1 MTSATAQRGRPRSE
15 TSRQAILAAT
25 RDLLLEGDYDS
36 LTTAE
41 IAKQAGVGRQTV
53 YRWWNSKAAVVADCV
68 IEGLVMLPLETPAAT
83 GEPAADL
90 RVWLELSHE
99 RLAAPSTAPL
109 VRALTAAAT
118 TDAQATEKM
127 AELFAPVREA
137 MRSSLAAG
145 IDAGAIRAD
154 TNPDAVIDLLVGSL
168 VYAVV
173 SRDENA
179 HERAQDALRIVMSG
193 IAREAGAAGPD
204 LA

>member
-83 GEPAADL
+83 GNLPPTFVSGSSCRTSA
-90 RVWLELSHE
+90 SH
-99 RLAAPSTAPL
+99 RRRRHRSCAP
-109 VRALTAAAT
+109 
-118 TDAQATEKM
+118 
-127 AELFAPVREA
+127 
-137 MRSSLAAG
+137 
-145 IDAGAIRAD
+145 
-154 TNPDAVIDLLVGSL
+154 
-168 VYAVV
+168 
-173 SRDENA
+173 
-179 HERAQDALRIVMSG
+179 
-193 IAREAGAAGPD
+193 
-204 LA
+204 

>member
-99 RLAAPSTAPL
+99 RLASPSTAPL

-118 TDAQATEKM
+118 TDAEATEKM
-127 AELFAPVREA
+127 AELFVPVREA
-137 MRSSLAAG
+137 LRSSLAIG
-145 IDAGAIRAD
+145 IESGQLRPG
-154 TNPDAVIDLLVGSL
+154 TNPDAVVDLLVGSL
-168 VYAVV
+168 IYAVV
-173 SRDENA
+173 SRDA
-179 HERAQDALRIVMSG
+179 SARDRAQAALDVVLAG
-193 IAREAGAAGPD
+193 IRK
-204 LA
+204 

>member
-99 RLAAPSTAPL
+99 RLASPSTAPL

-137 MRSSLAAG
+137 LRSSLAIG
-145 IDAGAIRAD
+145 IEPGQLRPG
-154 TNPDAVIDLLVGSL
+154 TNPDAVVDLLVGSL
-168 VYAVV
+168 IYAVV
-173 SRDENA
+173 SRDA
-179 HERAQDALRIVMSG
+179 SARDRAQAALDVVLAG
-193 IAREAGAAGPD
+193 IRK
-204 LA
+204 